1 MRAGSALLL
10 LLLCSCAAR
19 KPATPGEIVEERDG
33 GAPRLLQASDAGTAA
48 VDAGVASENWLP
60 APADGPSFQARLA
73 RESTALKSYE
83 FSSPGGRYSGSVLA
97 VSKPHVE
104 PAKEK
109 QVAVLVVPIGASHPI
124 RCALQ
129 DGEMHPAQRLRV
141 MLENLS
147 KRRAVVG
154 LAVVEV
160 KAVSAAPLL
169 TLDVLSAPLAP
180 APESLPAALDAG
192 PSDLDAG
199 SDAGIVAPVAPP
211 EPAYDEVKIAF
222 LSRAQASLI
231 CTHDGVGDRRT
242 FERVVESAA
251 GSVLDSTAAKRVGP
265 RSALLQVIRSE
276 GKLVGYRHQ
285 RSFPPKADGSHIE
298 LLSAPRF
305 DRSEDGKLL
314 ESDVEVTEKR
324 ALNGELRAG
333 DYAVTQSGEVTKLTL
348 DEEPDSG
355 YAVHGTV
362 AGKPLEQSIGTIK
375 GAKGLRRPT
384 AEQLAEVASGAKAEL
399 VFDDYS
405 PLQPLQLILARVQ
418 RGSAPNQLV
427 VKSSAGEDQRWTV
440 DESGRLLKIEQ
451 RGPQGAPETVERIW
465 AWGGL

>member
-1 MRAGSALLL
+1 M
-10 LLLCSCAAR
+10 
-19 KPATPGEIVEERDG
+19 KPGEIVEDRDG
-33 GAPRLLQASDAGTAA
+33 GAPRLLQVSDAGTAP
-48 VDAGVASENWLP
+48 VDAGGASENWLP
-60 APADGPSFQARLA
+60 APADGPSFQAKVT
-73 RESTALKSYE
+73 REDTVLKTYE
-83 FSSPGGRYSGSVLA
+83 FSSPDGRYSGSVLA

-104 PAKEK
+104 PAKDK
-109 QVAVLVVPIGASHPI
+109 QVPVLVVPIGARHSL

-154 LAVVEV
+154 LAVVDV
-160 KAVSAAPLL
+160 KSVSAAPLL
-169 TLDVLSAPLAP
+169 TLDVLSAPLP
-180 APESLPAALDAG
+180 SAPESIPTALDAG

-199 SDAGIVAPVAPP
+199 TDGGTATPIAPP
-211 EPAYDEVKIAF
+211 EPAYEEVKIAF
-222 LSRAQASLI
+222 LARAQASLI

-251 GSVLDSTAAKRVGP
+251 GTVLDSTAAKRVGP

-276 GKLVGYRHQ
+276 GKLIGYRHQ
-285 RSFPPKADGSHIE
+285 RIFPPKTDGSHIE

-324 ALNGELRAG
+324 ALNGELRSG
-333 DYAVTQSGEVTKLTL
+333 DYAVTNDGEVTKLKL
-348 DEEPDSG
+348 EEEPDGS
-355 YAVHGTV
+355 YAVHGTI
-362 AGKPLEQSIGTIK
+362 AGKPLEQSIGTLK

-384 AEQLAEVASGAKAEL
+384 AEQLAEVASGARAEL

-405 PLQPLQLILARVQ
+405 PLQPLQLVLSRVE

-427 VKSSAGEDQRWTV
+427 AKSSAGEDQRWTV
-440 DESGRLLKIEQ
+440 DEKGRLLKIEQ
-451 RGPQGAPETVERIW
+451 RGPGGAPETVERVW